1 MSEKKFTS
9 EEAQE
14 VADKIGINF
23 SEVDFEL
30 EDLRM
35 WMDEEMEHGTHD
47 PQTDVTGDDPVLTG
61 KITLAHLKEF
71 GDYYQRL
78 EEMEHQAKKERAV
91 E

>member
-30 EDLRM
+30 EDFRM
-35 WMDEEMEHGTHD
+35 GMDEEMEHGTHD

>member
-9 EEAQE
+9 EQAQE

-23 SEVDFEL
+23 NEADFEL
-30 EDLRM
+30 EDFRM
-35 WMDEEMEHGTHD
+35 GMDEEMEHGTHD

>member
-23 SEVDFEL
+23 DEADFEL
-30 EDLRM
+30 EDFRM
-35 WMDEEMEHGTHD
+35 GMDEEMEHGTHD

>member
-30 EDLRM
+30 EDFRM
-35 WMDEEMEHGTHD
+35 GMDEEMEHGTHD

-61 KITLAHLKEF
+61 NITLAHLKEF